1 VLEAKAADRTSKV
14 APAATSV
21 VMFDAVCAPSGWV
34 AVSHPLHAA
43 PAVDVPLLAVL
54 GAAAVA
60 SAGLTGLALAAFVR
74 RRSRSYLLV
83 ALAVATLLARTAVA
97 VASVTRVVGPSA
109 HHLLEH
115 GLDVAMAALV
125 IAAVYYAR
133 AVDNDSGGG
142 RNHENP

>member
-1 VLEAKAADRTSKV
+1 M
-14 APAATSV
+14 ATSV
-21 VMFDAVCAPSGWV
+21 VMFDAGFAPLPS
-34 AVSHPLHAA
+34 AAATSHPLRVVADSDVALHAS
-43 PAVDVPLLAVL
+43 PVVDLPLLAVL

-60 SAGLTGLALAAFVR
+60 SAALTGLALAAFVR

-97 VASVTRVVGPSA
+97 VASVTRLVGPSA